1 MTQSINI
8 VPFER
13 IGRFIFGSVMLI
25 GILQFTLPP
34 TMALIAA
41 YVILTA
47 IIDWEPFYAL
57 CAYVQL
63 LLSHFNPQLKSTKEV
78 ALST

>member
-8 VPFER
+8 VLFER

-25 GILQFTLPP
+25 GILQFNSPP
-34 TMALIAA
+34 TLALIAA
-41 YVILTA
+41 YIILTA

-57 CAYVQL
+57 CAYVQIL
-63 LLSHFNPQLKSTKEV
+63 FPHLKPQPKLIKEI

>member
-1 MTQSINI
+1 MTQSTNI

-13 IGRFIFGSVMLI
+13 IGRFIFGSVMLT
-25 GILQFTLPP
+25 GILQFSLPSVL
-34 TMALIAA
+34 ALIAA

-47 IIDWEPFYAL
+47 IIDREPFYAL
-57 CAYVQL
+57 CAYVQIL
-63 LLSHFNPQLKSTKEV
+63 FTHLKPQPKLIKEI